1 METNQTTCEK
11 YAKEIEEIEQ
21 QIEFVKAGEMPDFQL
36 ISSIKGLIINVFY
49 EGKNEGIQQMHDIFR
64 P

>member
-1 METNQTTCEK
+1 METNQTVCEK

>member
-1 METNQTTCEK
+1 METNQTVSQR
-11 YAKEIEEIEQ
+11 YSKELEEIEA
-21 QIEFVKAGEMPDFQL
+21 QIELVKEGDIPVFQL
-36 ISSIKGLIINVFY
+36 VSTIKGLIINAFY